1 MTRLHEH
8 SAPWAWALA
17 GHEATTLAASPVARW
32 LRVDDGCL
40 WVTAEQAGPGAE
52 DLWLQ
57 PGDSLELPAGTR
69 WVLQAW
75 PQARLSVLLAPA
87 LTPAGP
93 APARAWWQSSWVW
106 PWVLPEARGQRLPAQ
121 A

>member
-1 MTRLHEH
+1 MSKVHEH

-17 GHEATTLAASPVARW
+17 GHEAASLSASPVARW
-32 LRVDDGCL
+32 LRVDEGCL
-40 WVTAEQAGPGAE
+40 WVTPEQAGPETE

-57 PGDSLELPAGTR
+57 PGDSLELPAGSR

-75 PQARLSVLLAPA
+75 PKARLSVLLAPA
-87 LTPAGP
+87 AASP
-93 APARAWWQSSWVW
+93 APARSWWQSPWVW
-106 PWVLPEARGQRLPAQ
+106 PWVLPDARGQRLPAQ

>member
-1 MTRLHEH
+1 MRKVHEH

-17 GHEATTLAASPVARW
+17 GHEAATLSASPLARW
-32 LRVDDGCL
+32 LRVDEGCL
-40 WVTAEQAGPGAE
+40 WVTPEQAGPETE

-87 LTPAGP
+87 AAGP
-93 APARAWWQSSWVW
+93 APARAWWQSPWVW
-106 PWVLPEARGQRLPAQ
+106 PWVLPDARGQRLPAQ